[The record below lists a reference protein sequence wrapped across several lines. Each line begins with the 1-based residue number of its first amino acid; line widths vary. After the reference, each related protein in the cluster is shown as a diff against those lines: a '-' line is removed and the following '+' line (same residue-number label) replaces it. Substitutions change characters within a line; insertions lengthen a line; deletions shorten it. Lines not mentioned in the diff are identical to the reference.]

1 MHDASL
7 LHLSVPHRQV
17 KALLNAALENIDL
30 PPHEVSNVF
39 SL

>member
-7 LHLSVPHRQV
+7 LHLSVPYTQV
-17 KALLNAALENIDL
+17 KALLNAALKNADL
-30 PPHEVSNVF
+30 APDEVSNAL